1 MGKDAER
8 GRLHSGAPPKLYE
21 EVPKKEETMP
31 ELSGVER
38 RYRLPL
44 SAPDYLL
51 AGYGFIHSI
60 EGDFSCQG
68 KVRLD
73 SCCAAA

>member
-1 MGKDAER
+1 M
-8 GRLHSGAPPKLYE
+8 
-21 EVPKKEETMP
+21 KKCQRKETMP
-31 ELSGVER
+31 DLSGVER

-44 SAPDYLL
+44 LASAYLL

-68 KVRLD
+68 KVSPQLLD
-73 SCCAAA
+73 GGQQADHSVSRMRA